1 MLNQMILMGRITKDP
16 ELRKLNDGKAVTS
29 ATVACDEPTK
39 KENGEK
45 QTLFLNCN
53 FFGNTAET
61 LCKYVHKGDLIAV
74 AGRLRQ
80 RKYTNRDNVE
90 VTTYELSVDRLELMP
105 KSTKS
110 TQEAIP
116 APKANEYMHSPE
128 EEEKPVG
135 NNLDKIDVIEDDLP
149 F

>member
-1 MLNQMILMGRITKDP
+1 MLNQLILMGRITRDP
-16 ELRKLNDGKAVTS
+16 ELRKLNDGKAVSS
-29 ATVACDEPTK
+29 ATIACDEPTK

-45 QTLFLNCN
+45 VTLFLNCN

-90 VTTYELSVDRLELMP
+90 VTTYECAVDRLELLP
-105 KSTKS
+105 KSTKTDS
-110 TQEAIP
+110 PKP
-116 APKANEYMHSPE
+116 APIE
-128 EEEKPVG
+128 EPIASNG
-135 NNLDKIDVIEDDLP
+135 ADDLLDGSEDLP